1 MANEQSRGRSQ
12 SSLRS
17 WRLGQSSSQRGFNRA
32 NRSNQNPQP
41 QLRQLLTNDV
51 VVGSNDGAD
60 ITIGGEEAFMDPSVD
75 NADGVASERG
85 PDRERDRDRSE
96 SSETSPSRDNF
107 NANPY
112 DRASSQRR
120 MREIRRRD
128 NLHNAQQQQGHQS
141 NVPENSANRSDDS
154 SQSVV
159 GQLHTTNPTRGNDG
173 PESNLRSVNTGREIR
188 NPDVE
193 IDSGNSNTRD
203 PDAGWPAHVLNWI
216 KDVRK

>member
-1 MANEQSRGRSQ
+1 MRRPLPNRTYYGKRTKQGAIAIISAIMAAGSKQR
-12 SSLRS
+12 
-17 WRLGQSSSQRGFNRA
+17 SQRGSNRA

-60 ITIGGEEAFMDPSVD
+60 ITIGGEEALIDPSVD

-128 NLHNAQQQQGHQS
+128 NLHNAQQQQGHQ
-141 NVPENSANRSDDS
+141 
-154 SQSVV
+154 
-159 GQLHTTNPTRGNDG
+159 
-173 PESNLRSVNTGREIR
+173 
-188 NPDVE
+188 
-193 IDSGNSNTRD
+193 
-203 PDAGWPAHVLNWI
+203 
-216 KDVRK
+216 